1 MSFVDAANSALF
13 GDKADGWW
21 DTKGPFKVLHQMNPV
36 RFSFVEKE
44 MTRVFGDA
52 PFDGRKVLDI
62 GTGGGLM
69 AEACAKKGAVVTA
82 LDAEARNIDAARAH
96 AEAEGLVIDYQVGDL
111 SALDGAAQF
120 DLVMALE
127 VVEHVTSPDAFV
139 AACASHVAPG
149 GLLVMSTLNRTAAS
163 YVFGIL
169 AAEYVLGWAPKGAHT
184 WGQFVKPSEL
194 ARAVREAGL
203 ATTTL
208 QGISFHPFTGRWAL
222 SHDTQMNYILAARR
236 S

>member
-1 MSFVDAANSALF
+1 MSFVDPTNSALF
-13 GDKADGWW
+13 GKEAEGWW
-21 DTKGPFKVLHQMNPV
+21 DTQGPFRILHQMNPV

-44 MTRVFGDA
+44 MTRNFGKS

-69 AEACAKKGAVVTA
+69 AEACAKKGALVTA
-82 LDAEARNIDAARAH
+82 LDADARNIEVARAH
-96 AEAEGLVIDYQVGDL
+96 AANQGLTIDYLVGDL
-111 SALDGAAQF
+111 DVLDGSAPF

-127 VVEHVTSPDAFV
+127 VVEHVASPGAFV

-163 YVFGIL
+163 YLLGII
-169 AAEYVLGWAPKGAHT
+169 AAEYVLGWAPKGAHS

-203 ATTTL
+203 CLTAL
-208 QGISFHPFTGRWAL
+208 RGISYHPLASGWSL
-222 SHDTQMNYILAARR
+222 SHDTRMNYILAAKRL
-236 S
+236 

>member
-13 GDKADGWW
+13 GDNADGWW

-44 MTRVFGDA
+44 MTRVFGDT

-62 GTGGGLM
+62 GAGGGLM

-96 AEAEGLVIDYQVGDL
+96 AEAEGFTIDYQVGDL
-111 SALDGAAQF
+111 SALGGAAQF

-127 VVEHVTSPDAFV
+127 VIEHVASPDAFV
-139 AACASHVAPG
+139 TACASHVAPG

-194 ARAVREAGL
+194 ARAVRAAGL
-203 ATTTL
+203 TTTTL
-208 QGISFHPFTGRWAL
+208 QGISFHPLTGRWAL

-236 S
+236 P